1 MTKSRADL
9 FAFLDTL
16 GIAHATVEHPPLH
29 TVEES
34 RALRGELPGGH
45 AKNLL
50 VKDKKS
56 RVFLVV
62 AREDLPLDL
71 KRLHGVIGAQGRVS
85 FCSADQMWDLL
96 GVKPGSVT
104 PFGVINDTAHAVTV
118 VLDAGLVALDPQNF
132 HPLEN
137 TATTTIARDDLLRFL
152 EAAGHTP
159 VITELPLQ
167 EAGTDAAAEA

>member
-1 MTKSRADL
+1 MTLTRTDL
-9 FAFLDTL
+9 FAHLDAL
-16 GIAHATVEHPPLH
+16 GIAHATVDHPPLH

-71 KRLHGVIGAQGRVS
+71 KKLHGVIGAQGRVS
-85 FCSADQMWDLL
+85 FCSAEQMGELL

-104 PFGVINDTAHAVTV
+104 PFGVVNDTGKVVTV
-118 VLDAGLVALDPQNF
+118 VLDDGLLALDPLNF

-137 TATTTIARDDLLRFL
+137 TATTTIARADLLRFL
-152 EAAGHTP
+152 EATGHAPLVVTLP
-159 VITELPLQ
+159 VAETEP
-167 EAGTDAAAEA
+167 A